1 MVGNEIVMKFLLDED
16 IYIDEDLVEQEVLH
30 FNPEEVI
37 RYLKEVEDDF
47 FYDRDVEEVVE
58 KYSGAI

>member
-58 KYSGAI
+58 KYSGAT